1 VHAKRIRLVTVCGLF
16 ISAGILIPMVFH
28 AFGLGK
34 VFLPMHIPVLIAG
47 ILYGPEYGL
56 ITGLITPGLSA
67 VLTGMPPLMPPTAQ
81 AMTFE
86 LAAYGVLSGLLTH
99 RVGLG
104 VVPSLVGAMIGG
116 RLVYGML
123 GASLLPLLGFQSVP
137 VLYPL
142 TAGLVSSLPGVALQ
156 LVVVPTV
163 VALLRRHQRRL

>member
-1 VHAKRIRLVTVCGLF
+1 MHAKRTRLITVCGLF

-67 VLTGMPPLMPPTAQ
+67 LLTGMPPLMPPTAQ

-86 LAAYGVLSGLLTH
+86 LAAYGVLSGLLAH
-99 RVGLG
+99 RFRLS
-104 VVPSLVGAMIGG
+104 VVLSLVGAMVGG
-116 RLVYGML
+116 RLVYGLL
-123 GASLLPLLGFQSVP
+123 GASLLLLLGFPSVP

-142 TAGLVSSLPGVALQ
+142 TAGLVSSLPGVVLQ
-156 LVVVPTV
+156 LAVVPVV
-163 VALLRRHQRRL
+163 VALLGRHQRRL